1 MQLLSASNI
10 SKSYFGH
17 AVLRD
22 ISFVVNDG
30 DRIALIGSNG
40 TGKTTLFKII
50 EGNTPPDFGT
60 VNVSKN
66 TIIGFLAQNVDEQD
80 FGDNILQSRE
90 LSSAEINVS
99 KLEKEIASCSDSP
112 SASLLNEYATAV
124 SHFEAM
130 GGYDFEHRMKEALAG
145 LGLRDLDFSRSI
157 SSMSGGEKMRVGLA
171 RLIVQKPDLLLLD
184 EPTNHLDAAAM
195 EWLER
200 FLAKYKGAVL
210 LISHDRYFIDKTS
223 SMIFELESGSIRSY
237 PGNYTAFCQQKKQNL
252 EDQKRLIDGLEDELS
267 RQQDVTQ
274 TMLSHRKMSSYHAR
288 EKVVAKLSDRL
299 EAEKKRL
306 GGHSGKMSFT
316 LLPDARE
323 GDPNRLILQ
332 ARSVGMSFDPGK
344 ILFRGA
350 SFHLKACDKLFLA
363 GPNGCGKTTMLN
375 LLLGRIPSF
384 EGDVLISAK
393 AKSGYMGQF
402 VPFDNEDSTVYDE
415 LLSHDDLT
423 MTQARNLLA
432 RFGFCDIDVYK
443 KISVLSGGERS
454 RLFLCCLLQ
463 EKPDILFLDEPTNHL
478 DIESR
483 EILEDALSHYN
494 GAIIAVSHDRYFIDK
509 CASGILGFISK
520 RIVPY
525 NSYSEYRLA
534 ATISDEALKA
544 EKQASPIAASSA
556 GMESDERSSRN
567 NSGDVRA
574 RGVNRSKE
582 RRETAL
588 RKERLRMLEK
598 RIEEIEILQKAAEDS
613 FSKDT
618 APEVYAEYASNG
630 KILAEIYDEY
640 VLLSEEDYAEQSD
653 KTGK

>member
-10 SKSYFGH
+10 YKSYYGH
-17 AVLRD
+17 AVLSD
-22 ISFVVNDG
+22 ISFTVNDG

-40 TGKTTLFKII
+40 AGKTTLFRII
-50 EGNTPPDFGT
+50 EGTTPPDLGT
-60 VNVSKN
+60 VSVSKN

-80 FGDNILQSRE
+80 FGDNVLKSRE
-90 LSSAEINVS
+90 LMEAEHNVS
-99 KLEKEIASCSDSP
+99 RLEKEIASCSGSP
-112 SASLLNEYATAV
+112 SPSLLNEYTTAV
-124 SHFEAM
+124 AHFEAR

-145 LGLRDLDFSRSI
+145 LGLRDFDFARSI

-223 SMIFELESGSIRSY
+223 SMIFELENGGIRTY
-237 PGNYTAFCQQKKQNL
+237 PGNYSAFCQQKKQNL
-252 EDQKRLIDGLEDELS
+252 DNQKRLIDGLEDELS
-267 RQQDVTQ
+267 RQQEVTQ

-299 EAEKKRL
+299 ESERKRL
-306 GGHSGKMSFT
+306 GNRAGKMSFT
-316 LLPDARE
+316 LLPDSRE

-332 ARSVGMSFDPGK
+332 AKSVGMSFDPGK

-350 SFHLKACDKLFLA
+350 SFHLKAIDKLFLS
-363 GPNGCGKTTMLN
+363 GPNGCGKTTLLN
-375 LLLGRIPSF
+375 LLLGRISSF

-402 VPFDNEDSTVYDE
+402 VPFDNEESSVYDE
-415 LLSHDDLT
+415 LCSHAELT

-509 CASGILGFISK
+509 CASGILGFINK
-520 RIVPY
+520 ELIPFG
-525 NSYSEYRLA
+525 SYSEYRA
-534 ATISDEALKA
+534 AAAISDGAFRA
-544 EKQASPIAASSA
+544 EKEVSPPVGSK
-556 GMESDERSSRN
+556 SDETGSTKSSSEIRTRGIN
-567 NSGDVRA
+567 RA
-574 RGVNRSKE
+574 KE
-582 RRETAL
+582 RRDTAL
-588 RKERLRMLEK
+588 RKDHLRMLEK
-598 RIEEIEILQKAAEDS
+598 RIEELEAWQKATEDS

-618 APEVYAEYASNG
+618 APEKYAEYAQNG
-630 KILAEIYDEY
+630 KLLSEIYDEY
-640 VLLSEEDYAEQSD
+640 VLLSEEDFAEQSE
-653 KTGK
+653 KQEN

>member
-1 MQLLSASNI
+1 MQLLSAINI
-10 SKSYFGH
+10 SKSYYGH
-17 AVLRD
+17 AVLSD
-22 ISFVVNDG
+22 ISFTVNDG

-40 TGKTTLFKII
+40 AGKTTLFKII
-50 EGNTPPDFGT
+50 EGTAPPDLGT
-60 VNVSKN
+60 VSVSKN

-80 FGDNILQSRE
+80 FGDNVLKSRE
-90 LSSAEINVS
+90 LLDAEHNVG
-99 KLEKEIASCSDSP
+99 KLEKEIASCSESP
-112 SASLLNEYATAV
+112 SASLLSEYTTAV
-124 SHFEAM
+124 AHFEAI

-145 LGLRDLDFSRSI
+145 LGLRDFDFTRSI

-223 SMIFELESGSIRSY
+223 SMIFELENGSIRTY
-237 PGNYTAFCQQKKQNL
+237 PGNYSAFCQQNKQNL
-252 EDQKRLIDGLEDELS
+252 DNQKRLIDGLEGELS
-267 RQQDVTQ
+267 RQQEVTQ

-299 EAEKKRL
+299 EAERKRL
-306 GGHSGKMSFT
+306 GSRTGKMSFT

-332 ARSVGMSFDPGK
+332 AKSVGMSFDPGK
-344 ILFRGA
+344 ILFRDA
-350 SFHLKACDKLFLA
+350 SFHLKASDKLFLS
-363 GPNGCGKTTMLN
+363 GPNGCGKTTLLN

-384 EGDVLISAK
+384 DGDVLISAK

-402 VPFDNEDSTVYDE
+402 VPFDNEDSSVYDE
-415 LLSHDDLT
+415 LCSHAELT

-478 DIESR
+478 DIDSR
-483 EILEDALSHYN
+483 EILEDALSYYN

-509 CASGILGFISK
+509 CASGILGFINK
-520 RIVPY
+520 QLIPFD
-525 NSYSEYRLA
+525 SYSNYRA
-534 ATISDEALKA
+534 AAAISDGAFRV
-544 EKQASPIAASSA
+544 EKEVSPLV
-556 GMESDERSSRN
+556 GTESDEINSQRQSSEIRTRGIN
-567 NSGDVRA
+567 RA
-574 RGVNRSKE
+574 KE
-582 RRETAL
+582 RRDTAL

-598 RIEEIEILQKAAEDS
+598 QIEELEAWQKAAEDS

-618 APEVYAEYASNG
+618 APETYAEYARNG
-630 KILAEIYDEY
+630 KLLSEIYDEY
-640 VLLSEEDYAEQSD
+640 VLLSEEDYAEQSEKPD
-653 KTGK
+653 N

>member
-1 MQLLSASNI
+1 MQLLSASSI
-10 SKSYFGH
+10 SKSYYGH
-17 AVLRD
+17 TVLRD

-50 EGNTPPDFGT
+50 EGNVPPDLGT

-80 FGDNILQSRE
+80 FGDNALKSRE
-90 LSSAEINVS
+90 LQGAERNVAS
-99 KLEKEIASCSDSP
+99 IEKEIAACTDSP
-112 SASLLNEYATAV
+112 SASLLSKYAAAV
-124 SHFEAM
+124 SHFEAI

-145 LGLRDLDFSRSI
+145 LGLRDFDFTRSI
-157 SSMSGGEKMRVGLA
+157 SSLSGGEKMRVGLA

-223 SMIFELESGSIRSY
+223 SMIFELENGSIRSY
-237 PGNYTAFCQQKKQNL
+237 PGNYSAFCQQKQLNL
-252 EDQKRLIDGLEDELS
+252 ENQKRLIDGLEGELS

-299 EAEKKRL
+299 AEEKKRL
-306 GGHSGKMSFT
+306 GSRAGKMSFT
-316 LLPDARE
+316 LLPDTRE

-332 ARSVGMSFDPGK
+332 ARSVGMSFDPSK
-344 ILFRGA
+344 ILFRDA
-350 SFHLKACDKLFLA
+350 SFHLKASDKLFLS
-363 GPNGCGKTTMLN
+363 GPNGCGKTTLLN

-393 AKSGYMGQF
+393 ARSGYMGQF
-402 VPFDNEDSTVYDE
+402 VPFDNEDSSVYDE
-415 LLSHDDLT
+415 LCSHAELT

-483 EILEDALSHYN
+483 EILEDALSNYN
-494 GAIIAVSHDRYFIDK
+494 GAIVAVSHDRYFIDK
-509 CASGILGFISK
+509 CASGILGFINK
-520 RIVPY
+520 QIIPFD
-525 NSYSEYRLA
+525 SYSEYRAAAAISDGAFRAEKELPPA
-534 ATISDEALKA
+534 ATT
-544 EKQASPIAASSA
+544 SA
-556 GMESDERSSRN
+556 GKESDES
-567 NSGDVRA
+567 NSPKNSPDIRA
-574 RGVNRSKE
+574 RGINRAKE
-582 RRETAL
+582 RREIAL

-598 RIEEIEILQKAAEDS
+598 QIEELEAWQKETEDS

-618 APEVYAEYASNG
+618 SPETYAEYAHKG
-630 KILAEIYDEY
+630 KLLSEIYDEY
-640 VLLSEEDYAEQSD
+640 VLLSEEDFAEQSD
-653 KTGK
+653 KQDN

>member
-10 SKSYFGH
+10 SKSFFGH
-17 AVLRD
+17 TVLSD
-22 ISFVVNDG
+22 ISLVVNDG

-40 TGKTTLFKII
+40 TGKSTLFKII
-50 EGNTPPDFGT
+50 EGKIPPDIGT
-60 VNVSKN
+60 VSVSKN

-80 FGDNILQSRE
+80 FGDNVLKSRE
-90 LSSAEINVS
+90 LMDAERNVGR
-99 KLEKEIASCSDSP
+99 LEKEIAACSDNP
-112 SASLLNEYATAV
+112 SAALLHEYSAAV
-124 SHFEAM
+124 SRFEAI

-145 LGLRDLDFSRSI
+145 LGLSDFDFMRPI
-157 SSMSGGEKMRVGLA
+157 SSLSGGEKMRVGLA

-184 EPTNHLDAAAM
+184 EPTNHLDASAM

-210 LISHDRYFIDKTS
+210 LISHDRYFIDKTAS
-223 SMIFELESGSIRSY
+223 QIFELENGSIRAY
-237 PGNYTAFCQQKKQNL
+237 PGNYSAFCEQKKQHQEN
-252 EDQKRLIDGLEDELS
+252 QKRLIEGLESELS
-267 RQQDVTQ
+267 RQQEVTQ

-299 EAEKKRL
+299 EEEKRL
-306 GGHSGKMSFT
+306 LGSRAGKMSFT
-316 LLPDARE
+316 LLPDIRE

-332 ARSVGMSFDPGK
+332 AKSVGMSFNPGK
-344 ILFRGA
+344 ILFRDA
-350 SFHLKACDKLFLA
+350 SFHLKASDKLFLS
-363 GPNGCGKTTMLN
+363 GPNGCGKTTLLN

-402 VPFDNEDSTVYDE
+402 VPFDNEDSSVYDE
-415 LLSHDDLT
+415 LCIHSELT

-432 RFGFCDIDVYK
+432 RFGFCDIDVFK

-509 CASGILGFISK
+509 CASGILGFINK
-520 RIVPY
+520 QLIPFD
-525 NSYSEYRLA
+525 SYSDYRA
-534 ATISDEALKA
+534 AAESSDGAFRAGKETFLSSAVPA
-544 EKQASPIAASSA
+544 IAKTHENNSKASS
-556 GMESDERSSRN
+556 SDTRPRGIN
-567 NSGDVRA
+567 RA
-574 RGVNRSKE
+574 KE

-598 RIEEIEILQKAAEDS
+598 RIEEIEAWQKAAEDS

-618 APEVYAEYASNG
+618 TPETYAEYAQNG
-630 KILAEIYDEY
+630 KLLSDIYDEY
-640 VLLSEEDYAEQSD
+640 VLLSEEDFAEQND
-653 KTGK
+653 KTDN